1 MGKSLIIA
9 EKPSVAG
16 DIARALGGFKKDGDF
31 FESDISIISSAIG
44 HLIELAVPEGVEV
57 KRGKW
62 NLENLPVLPEEFDL
76 KPIEK
81 TEARF
86 NLLKRLIKRPD
97 VDALINA
104 CDAGREGELIF
115 RNVVKRAGIKKPI
128 RRLWLQSMTPQAIR
142 TAFD

>member
-16 DIARALGGFKKDGDF
+16 DIARVLGGFKK
-31 FESDISIISSAIG
+31 ESDFYESDSQVISSAVG
-44 HLIELAVPEGVEV
+44 HLVELAAPEGVEP

-62 NLENLPVLPEEFDL
+62 NLENLPVLPETFDL

-86 NLLKRLIKRPD
+86 KVLKRLLKRADIDD
-97 VDALINA
+97 VINA
-104 CDAGREGELIF
+104 
-115 RNVVKRAGIKKPI
+115 
-128 RRLWLQSMTPQAIR
+128 
-142 TAFD
+142 